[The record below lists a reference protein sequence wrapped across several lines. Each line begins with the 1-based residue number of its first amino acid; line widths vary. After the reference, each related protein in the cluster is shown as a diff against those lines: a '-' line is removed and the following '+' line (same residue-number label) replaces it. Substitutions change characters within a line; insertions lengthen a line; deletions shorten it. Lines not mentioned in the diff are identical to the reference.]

1 MKKLLLL
8 LLLLAIISISCTT
21 TKHSSTTRVMDIY
34 GPGVVQLPV
43 VGELDVDINKV
54 SETVTKSGT
63 AVNAEQLKL
72 TAVSRAVKNANADI
86 LIEPSF
92 EVSAEGTTTTVIVT
106 GFPAT
111 YSEFRSATPEDI
123 PIMEAGQLPKASVLE
138 TQEEVSSSENQS
150 NNPLIVITALGGIAG
165 LAYILSGN

>member
-8 LLLLAIISISCTT
+8 LPLLAIISISCTT

-54 SETVTKSGT
+54 SETVKTSGIGANT
-63 AVNAEQLKL
+63 GQMKVSAVN
-72 TAVSRAVKNANADI
+72 RAVKQANADI
-86 LIEPSF
+86 LIDPSF
-92 EVSAEGTTTTVIVT
+92 EVSAEGTTTSVTVT

-111 YSEFRSATPEDI
+111 YTEFRTATQDDVRLI
-123 PIMEAGQLPKASVLE
+123 EAGQFQKASVLE
-138 TQEEVSSSENQS
+138 TQEEVSDSDGPS
-150 NNPLIVITALGGIAG
+150 NIPLIVLTTLGGIAG